1 MTPSITETQ
10 VFAALRA
17 FILTIVDC
25 EVVRLPANRVPTPAG
40 AFVGLSP
47 GSNIPLATNVTS
59 YTDTQK
65 SVERSS
71 QITLQVDCYGSGSGD
86 RATAIST
93 LLRDAYASEQFA
105 ASGYDIQPL
114 YAGDAKQLPLVDGEQ
129 QYEERWT
136 FEAVMQFNP
145 VITLPQDFATSLT
158 PDVVSVERTY
168 PP

>member
-10 VFAALRA
+10 VFTALRA
-17 FILTIVDC
+17 FVLTIVSC
-25 EVVRLPANRVPTPAG
+25 EVVRLPANRVPMPAG

-47 GSNIPLATNVTS
+47 VSNIPLSTNVAS
-59 YTDTQK
+59 YTDTAK
-65 SVERSS
+65 NVERAS
-71 QITLQVDCYGSGSGD
+71 QITLQVDCYGPGSGD

-93 LLRDAYASEQFA
+93 LLRDAYACEQFA
-105 ASGYDIQPL
+105 ASGFDIQPL

-129 QYEERWT
+129 QYEERWS

-145 VITLPQDFATSLT
+145 VITLPQDSATSLT